1 MSTKKAPPRRNTDV
15 IQCENC
21 GEEYSITYKRCP
33 FCDERPAQSGYR
45 GIVGR
50 RISAA
55 SGGKAN
61 PIQVFGLAV
70 SLVLILTALIIVIR
84 YVSPMFMGNNPAHGS
99 SSGQSSTGS
108 SQTQVV
114 EIQGLT
120 LSRTDFSLQP
130 NEPYQVIATTD
141 PKGANVTITWTSAN
155 PDIATVD
162 EFGNITNVYKGSDE
176 VPVVITATV
185 GDVTAQCTVHCLGD
199 GTGENIVPE
208 TPDTSSGSGSQSGS
222 TSGGQSG
229 TSGNQSG
236 SSNNQNSGG
245 DFAPNTEVEITG
257 ASGGLNIRSGP
268 GTTYEVKAST
278 SNGATVEILEKAQ
291 DGWYKIKYST
301 GGGNFEEG
309 YVLGT
314 YLTAKDS

>member
-21 GEEYSITYKRCP
+21 GEEYSVTYKRCP

-50 RISAA
+50 RIS
-55 SGGKAN
+55 GGKAN
-61 PIQVFGLAV
+61 PIQIFGLAV

-99 SSGQSSTGS
+99 SSDQSSTGS

-155 PDIATVD
+155 PNIATVD

-208 TPDTSSGSGSQSGS
+208 SPDTSSESSSQSGS
-222 TSGGQSG
+222 TSSG
-229 TSGNQSG
+229 QSG
-236 SSNNQNSGG
+236 SSNNQGSSG

-301 GGGNFEEG
+301 GGGNYEEG

-314 YLTAKDS
+314 YLTPKNS

>member
-21 GEEYSITYKRCP
+21 GEEYSVTYKRCP

-50 RISAA
+50 RIS
-55 SGGKAN
+55 GVTRGKAN
-61 PIQVFGLAV
+61 PIQIFGLAV

-84 YVSPMFMGNNPAHGS
+84 YVSPMFFGNTPSHNGS
-99 SSGQSSTGS
+99 SDQSSANS
-108 SQTQVV
+108 SQSQIV

-141 PKGANVTITWTSAN
+141 PKGANVTITWSSEN
-155 PDIATVD
+155 SDIATVD
-162 EFGNITNVYKGSDE
+162 EFGNITNVYKGNDE
-176 VPVVITATV
+176 IPVVITASV

-199 GTGENIVPE
+199 GTGENI
-208 TPDTSSGSGSQSGS
+208 TPSTTDSSSESGSQSGS
-222 TSGGQSG
+222 TSSGQTGTSTSGGQS
-229 TSGNQSG
+229 
-236 SSNNQNSGG
+236 SSG

-278 SNGATVEILEKAQ
+278 SNGATVEVLEKAQ

-301 GGGNFEEG
+301 GGGKYEEG

-314 YLTAKDS
+314 YLTLKNS

>member
-21 GEEYSITYKRCP
+21 GEEYSVTYKRCP

-50 RISAA
+50 RIS
-55 SGGKAN
+55 GGKAN
-61 PIQVFGLAV
+61 PIQIFGLAV

-99 SSGQSSTGS
+99 SSDQSSTGS

-155 PDIATVD
+155 PNIATVD

-208 TPDTSSGSGSQSGS
+208 SPDTSSESSSQSGS
-222 TSGGQSG
+222 TSSG
-229 TSGNQSG
+229 QSG
-236 SSNNQNSGG
+236 SSNNQGSSV

-301 GGGNFEEG
+301 GGGNYEEG

-314 YLTAKDS
+314 YLTPKNS